1 MFLLA
6 RVCIADY
13 VRKQTEPVYCWRA
26 KSGHH
31 DPVCVAGA
39 GARDFCA
46 RQNQGAALLRPD
58 ADRLIREFNPDAKV
72 LAILRDPVARAYSS
86 YLMYCRLGK
95 TKDSFLQEVERA
107 LNEAVAVDVY
117 NPVGLRMGL
126 YADDLQRY
134 QDTFGDAFRVLLF
147 EDLVQEPDK
156 VLRSLLE
163 FLGIALPGQL
173 PELGEHNA
181 FGISRSPLTAWL
193 QQQHRLKQVLRHLL
207 PLQSRAWITRHLLIK
222 KAARPEPDAVAIRKL
237 VAFYRDDVLATARFL
252 QRPELPWNYFDGS
265 FPRPQ

>member
-1 MFLLA
+1 MSENRPNLFIVGAPKAGTTTLFASLGQVPGIFVPDKIKEPHYFGRIAVPDSDPRAMRSEKQYLALFSAAGSAHRILLEA
-6 RVCIADY
+6 SPSY
-13 VRKQTEPVYCWRA
+13 L
-26 KSGHH
+26 
-31 DPVCVAGA
+31 
-39 GARDFCA
+39 RD
-46 RQNQGAALLRPD
+46 PD

-147 EDLVQEPDK
+147 
-156 VLRSLLE
+156 
-163 FLGIALPGQL
+163 GPGA
-173 PELGEHNA
+173 GT
-181 FGISRSPLTAWL
+181 G
-193 QQQHRLKQVLRHLL
+193 
-207 PLQSRAWITRHLLIK
+207 
-222 KAARPEPDAVAIRKL
+222 
-237 VAFYRDDVLATARFL
+237 
-252 QRPELPWNYFDGS
+252 
-265 FPRPQ
+265 